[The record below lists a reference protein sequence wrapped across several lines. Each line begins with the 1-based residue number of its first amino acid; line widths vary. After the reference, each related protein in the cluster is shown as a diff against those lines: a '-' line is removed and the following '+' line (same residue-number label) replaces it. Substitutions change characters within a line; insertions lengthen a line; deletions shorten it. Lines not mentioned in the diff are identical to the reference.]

1 MNQQAAPGN
10 GPALY
15 TLIHKGIRDRLFKFS
30 VSAGKLDYAD
40 SRQVEEFHREL
51 AAIIASIRL
60 HHTLEEKFIHPLIS
74 DRVPGAVIKLAEEH
88 ILFDEQLNRLIA
100 HLEGIRTKTTGFEKY
115 RDLGLEFYL
124 AYNRFL
130 AFFLTHIDDEEERV
144 QRDLFDLCTVQELVS
159 TFGRILAD
167 QPPEQLVDNLRMV
180 LANINPD
187 ELTALLAGAK
197 LLVPEEAYKNA
208 LKLAESLR
216 TPQEWTLVKTRLGI
230 K

>member
-1 MNQQAAPGN
+1 MNQPSSPVS
-10 GPALY
+10 GPAMY
-15 TLIHKGIRDRLFKFS
+15 TLIHKGLRDRMFKFS
-30 VSAGKLDYAD
+30 VTAGKLDYAD
-40 SRQVEEFHREL
+40 SRQVEMVHGEL
-51 AAIIASIRL
+51 AALIASIRL
-60 HHTLEEKFIHPLIS
+60 HHTLEEKFIHPLVS
-74 DRVPGAVIKLAEEH
+74 DRVPGGAIKLAEEH
-88 ILFDEQLNRLIA
+88 ILFDQQLNRLME
-100 HLEGIRTKTTGFEKY
+100 HLEGIRTKTIGFEKY

-167 QPPEQLVDNLRMV
+167 QTPQQSVDNLRMV

-216 TPQEWTLVKTRLGI
+216 QPDEWTVQKTRLGI